1 MSAKSLRGKDNR
13 NPLSATNLSPADF
26 PLGSPESRAA
36 ARAILANANQLSQTD
51 MDAQILCGGAC
62 YVNARTSPSSSDLL
76 ATDIYRRGEELHL
89 RRNGPPLMTHQD
101 PHHLRLTSASLA
113 FETVFEREPKS
124 GDALSF
130 DQLREWQAA
139 HPDGLHPGIKW
150 FIEAWERELPEMPC
164 PLKQQDGRLFHRLNT
179 AYSKGI
185 EWEEQVA
192 RPTESDWQQ
201 IEKEALNKSYG
212 EMNGE
217 PWPPISTMPTIRGV
231 TFMGVVNGK
240 HCCRPST
247 EAEIQSAANEP
258 CGRLR
263 FGGW

>member
-13 NPLSATNLSPADF
+13 NLLGATNINPADF

-36 ARAILANANQLSQTD
+36 ARAILGSINRLSQTD
-51 MDAQILCGGAC
+51 TDARTLFGGAV
-62 YVNARTSPSSSDLL
+62 YMNARMSPSSSDLE

-89 RRNGPPLMTHQD
+89 RQNGPPLMTHQD

-113 FETVFEREPKS
+113 FETMFMREPKA
-124 GDALSF
+124 GDVLSF
-130 DQLREWQAA
+130 DQLRGWQAA

-150 FIEAWERELPEMPC
+150 FIEAWERQLPEMPC

-192 RPTESDWQQ
+192 RPTESDWRQ
-201 IEKEALNKSYG
+201 IEKEALNKTYG
-212 EMNGE
+212 ELNGE
-217 PWPPISTMPTIRGV
+217 PWPPISTMPTIPAV
-231 TFMGVVNGK
+231 IFMGVVNGK
-240 HCCRPST
+240 HRCRPAT
-247 EAEIQSAANEP
+247 DEEIQLE
-258 CGRLR
+258 GKK
-263 FGGW
+263 